1 MSKVIIIRDVV
12 IKDGNRTVNWD
23 FRADM
28 SVRDVLQESGFE
40 WEPGSVKVCGTSVPE
55 EQLHLMLM
63 GYLTWGPRIVI
74 TMVPKKKEPKKK
86 EEVVAE

>member
-1 MSKVIIIRDVV
+1 MSKEIIRNVV

-23 FRADM
+23 FKAD
-28 SVRDVLQESGFE
+28 SSLREILQEHGFE

-63 GYLTWGPRIVI
+63 GYLTWDGRIVI
-74 TMVPKKKEPKKK
+74 TMVPKKKEVKN
-86 EEVVAE
+86 A

>member
-1 MSKVIIIRDVV
+1 MSKEIIRNVV

-23 FRADM
+23 FNADS
-28 SVRDVLQESGFE
+28 SVREILQERGFE
-40 WEPGSVKVCGTSVPE
+40 WEPGSVNVCGTSVPE

-63 GYLTWGPRIVI
+63 GYLTWDNRIVI
-74 TMVPKKKEPKKK
+74 TMTPKKKEQKKK